1 MPTVVTG
8 TVPAGEFALSHSLS
22 SLPELRFEVERI
34 VTSADDAVMPLLWV
48 RGTSFERVEEALDA
62 DPSVDEVVL
71 VGDFSEEW
79 LFRMEWIDHVDLI
92 VEMLTHADA
101 TILDAVGH
109 GSQWRLRVLYPE
121 RSGFSDTH
129 EFCEEHGLNF
139 DVRSIREL
147 DGEPAGR
154 FGLTTEQYE
163 VLSRAAENG
172 YFEVPREVTLEEL
185 ADQLDVSH
193 QALSERLRRAID
205 ALVEDTLFVGVD
217 TMR

>member
-1 MPTVVTG
+1 MPTVVSG

-34 VTSADDAVMPLLWV
+34 VTSADEAVMPLLWV
-48 RGTSFERVEEALDA
+48 RGSSLERVEEAFDA
-62 DPSVDEVVL
+62 DPSVDQVEL
-71 VGDFSEEW
+71 LGDFEDEW

-92 VEMLTHADA
+92 VEMLTHARA
-101 TILDAVGH
+101 TVLDAIGH
-109 GSQWRLRVLYPE
+109 GSKWRLRVLYPE
-121 RSGFSDTH
+121 RSLFSDTH
-129 EFCEEHGLNF
+129 EFCETHGLTF
-139 DVRSIREL
+139 DVASIREL

-163 VLSRAAENG
+163 VLSEAAENG
-172 YFEVPREVTLEEL
+172 YFEVPRGVTLEEL